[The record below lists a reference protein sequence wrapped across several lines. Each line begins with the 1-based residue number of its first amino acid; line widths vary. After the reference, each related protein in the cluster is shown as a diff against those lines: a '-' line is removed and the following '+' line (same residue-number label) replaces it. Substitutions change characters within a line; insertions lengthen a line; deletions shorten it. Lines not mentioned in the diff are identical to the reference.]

1 MTSRW
6 RLWTAGILVLL
17 GLALAASL
25 VPPYLENLQFQRY
38 LERVVSQPDS
48 RTLSSDLL
56 RVQIL
61 NEASR
66 LGLPLRQ
73 DQIDIRR
80 SQERLRVEA
89 RYIVRVDLT
98 LYTVDLHFRPIAGS

>member
-17 GLALAASL
+17 GVALAISL
-25 VPPYLENLQFQRY
+25 IPPYLENLQFQRY
-38 LERVVSQPDS
+38 LEQVVSQPDS
-48 RTLSSDLL
+48 RTLPADLL

-73 DQIDIRR
+73 DQIEIRR

-89 RYIVRVDLT
+89 RYIVRVDLA